1 MIGCEYAHDDGAYVL
16 GALSPTER
24 AAYERHLA
32 TCPACREAVA
42 EIAVLPGLLGRLDAA
57 GLERVTSMRTA
68 PSSPAVESRSP
79 ALVTAARAVRRRE
92 QRMIR
97 LRYAG
102 AALVAACLALV
113 VGLGLSW
120 LRDQP
125 PVTGRQTPQVA
136 MAAMQPL
143 RAGLPVQARIGLDTT
158 KWGTEVTM
166 WCAYQHT
173 GADAMTYTFRLVAHN
188 RDGAKEQVMSWLAG
202 PGDEA
207 TFTVPTRFA
216 KSELDWLELTQ
227 YDGTPLLR
235 YQVD

>member
-57 GLERVTSMRTA
+57 GLDRVTGLRSA
-68 PSSPAVESRSP
+68 PPPAVESRSP
-79 ALVTAARAVRRRE
+79 ALVTAARAARRRE
-92 QRMIR
+92 RRLNR

-102 AALVAACLALV
+102 AALVAAALALV
-113 VGLGLSW
+113 VGLGLNW

-125 PVTGRQTPQVA
+125 PVTDGQPPLVT
-136 MAAMQPL
+136 MTAMQPV
-143 RAGLPVQARIGLDTT
+143 RAGLPVQAKIGLNTT

-173 GADAMTYTFRLVAHN
+173 GADAMTYTFRLVA
-188 RDGAKEQVMSWLAG
+188 RSKSDKEQVMSWLAG
-202 PGDEA
+202 PGDEV

-216 KSELDWLELTQ
+216 RSELERLELTQ
-227 YDGTPLLR
+227 YDGTPLLE